1 MAEPAP
7 IRVSDLRK
15 RYRRGGVRAVQG
27 VSFTVGKREVF
38 GLLGADGSGKTSIIQ
53 VLAGVLSADGGDAE
67 IAGLDVG
74 HHPDRVKE
82 RIGYMPQ
89 GIGLNLYD
97 SLSVAENIA
106 FFRNLRRIPEAT
118 YRANR
123 DRLLAAT
130 RLAPFLDRLAG
141 HLSGGMRQKL
151 ALICTLLH
159 LPDIVLLDEPTTGV
173 DPLSRQ
179 DFWAIIEDMVAE
191 HGMTVLL
198 STAYMDEAE
207 RCQRVALMHEG
218 RIMASGRPE
227 ELAAS
232 LPGLVFRVQGP
243 SPSQIT
249 RALGTAPGILSA
261 AVFGR
266 SVHALVGDERN
277 FRGSLERAGLGGA
290 TVERIAPDLEDYFI
304 HVLGTQA
311 GGGLAP
317 LPPVVSD
324 TALGTNEE
332 AIRTDGL
339 SCLFGTFVAVDRVNL
354 EVRRGEIFGLL
365 GPNGAGKTTLIR
377 MLCGLLTPS
386 GGMAR
391 VGGFDI
397 ERDRFTLRAHIG
409 YMSQRFSLYGD
420 LSVAGNLRLF
430 GGLYGLGGSALQER
444 MEAFVEFLGLRSYLR
459 QPAGR
464 LPLGL
469 RQRLALACAL
479 LHGPKILFL
488 DEATSGVDPIMRR
501 QFWNLVA
508 GLAEQGI
515 TVVVSTHY
523 MDEAQHCHRLGLM
536 QEGRLIAVGTPEE
549 LAGVAKGQRG
559 AVLSVTVEDFAR
571 AFALLRSRYPQASL
585 QGRRIRWQSRDP
597 ARDGASVGKLL
608 AEAGL
613 DGSVAVED
621 PSMEETF
628 ASFMDASHV

>member
-1 MAEPAP
+1 M
-7 IRVSDLRK
+7 
-15 RYRRGGVRAVQG
+15 RAVQG
-27 VSFTVGKREVF
+27 ASFSVGKGEVF
-38 GLLGADGSGKTSIIQ
+38 GLLGADGAGKTSIIQ
-53 VLAGVLSADGGDAE
+53 ILAGVLSADGGEAE
-67 IAGLDVG
+67 VAGLDVG
-74 HHPDRVKE
+74 RHPELVKE

-106 FFRNLRRIPEAT
+106 FFRDLRRIPEAA

-179 DFWAIIEDMVAE
+179 DFWAIIQDMVAE

-207 RCQRVALMHEG
+207 RCQRVALLHEG
-218 RIMASGRPE
+218 RILASGRPE
-227 ELAAS
+227 ELAIG
-232 LPGLVFRVQGP
+232 LPGQMFRVRGP
-243 SPSQIT
+243 SPSRIAQ
-249 RALGTAPGILSA
+249 ALGTAPGIVSA
-261 AVFGR
+261 AVFGQ
-266 SVHALVGDERN
+266 SVHVLARDEKD
-277 FRGSLERAGLGGA
+277 FRQALERAGLGGA
-290 TVERIAPDLEDYFI
+290 VVERMAPDLEDYFI
-304 HVLGTQA
+304 HALGTQA

-317 LPPVVSD
+317 LPPVVSE
-324 TALGTNEE
+324 TGLGTKEE

-377 MLCGLLTPS
+377 MLCGLLPPS
-386 GGMAR
+386 RGVGR

-397 ERDRFTLRAHIG
+397 GRDRLTLRAHIG

-420 LSVAGNLRLF
+420 LSVEGNLRLF
-430 GGLYGLGGSALQER
+430 GGLYGLGGSALRER
-444 MEAFVEFLGLRSYLR
+444 TEAFVGFLGLRSYLR
-459 QPAGR
+459 QPVGR

-479 LHGPKILFL
+479 LHGPEILFL

-501 QFWNLVA
+501 QFWSLVA

-515 TVVVSTHY
+515 TVLVSTHY

-549 LAGVAKGQRG
+549 LAGLAKARRG
-559 AVLSVTVEDFAR
+559 PVLSVTVEDFAR
-571 AFALLRSRYPQASL
+571 AFALLRSRYPQAGL
-585 QGRRIRWQSRDP
+585 HGRRIRWQSLDP
-597 ARDGASVGKLL
+597 AGDGATVGKLL

-628 ASFMDASHV
+628 ASFLEAPHA